1 VLKIADCRDKVAA
14 RKVEIDKLNP
24 KQVLAEFTQL
34 VPETNKFYEPLLK
47 IFKKKIKRQKKKAV
61 AEGEDD
67 EEGSEEDED
76 EDEEMSDLDE
86 EEEEEEEEDFCPPGC
101 EPSLFEQ
108 VCELREKRL
117 DQEEMLAEFQK
128 AADALKKDQEAL
140 VKKEKIIDQ
149 VSTFTSPHLASP
161 RLDHLASPHL
171 T

>member
-61 AEGEDD
+61 AEGED
-67 EEGSEEDED
+67 DED